1 MNYLTIV
8 PSHGG
13 LAKAFGLSFVRY
25 RPQIL
30 AGVGVVSFMSAT
42 VSAVKATPKAMDKL
56 EKIDILLNLAF
67 QSAVSLK
74 YRDYFRRKSD
84 DLACY

>member
-1 MNYLTIV
+1 MLQKFLKAHSGFNRDELDDYLN
-8 PSHGG
+8 
-13 LAKAFGLSFVRY
+13 LFVFITN
-25 RPQIL
+25 P
-30 AGVGVVSFMSAT
+30 
-42 VSAVKATPKAMDKL
+42 PMDKL